1 MNFLTLSPRR
11 IFLLLFGLHFLV
23 IPMESVSAGE
33 CAIADPA
40 KADNWK
46 ACEGKPVKVTG
57 DRASMDEVP
66 PDYAAVDPSFS
77 GGSGFQDYL
86 TFDKKSY
93 VILRT
98 KDSVDCPEKIEVEGT
113 LKYLDIKGEKVR
125 TVEVTKLT
133 CK

>member
-1 MNFLTLSPRR
+1 MNSLISPKQ
-11 IFLLLFGLHFLV
+11 IVILLFGFLA
-23 IPMESVSAGE
+23 IITNAFAGD

-40 KADNWK
+40 KADSWK
-46 ACEGKPVKVTG
+46 ACEGKPIKVTG
-57 DRASMDEVP
+57 NRAAMEDAP
-66 PDYAAVDPSFS
+66 PQYAEVDPSFS

-86 TFDKKSY
+86 TFDNKKSY

-125 TVEVTKLT
+125 TIEVSKLT